1 MSNNILELAKGLP
14 PWVILAFG
22 VVTGSLRSAWS
33 FLYEHTIG
41 YATMRVSLSMTVE
54 DAEHHEAYL
63 WLSHWVEDNLRN
75 RQINSLLLR
84 KHQDRYGE
92 NLQDDARLRL
102 IPEYGTYYMKYKKR
116 LMVVEHRKDT
126 QPNMAQRRPTHYM
139 RLRIWFA
146 WDRTIMLG
154 VIREAKAVYEETQP
168 RTVEYFRIDHYGD
181 WNEGAVPPRSLES
194 IYHPEELISNL
205 MEDVQTY
212 LETKEIYTDLG
223 IPYRRGYLLSG
234 PPGTGKSTLILAIA
248 SHFKLPI
255 YAVPLRGSEMTG
267 ERLLHL
273 LTTCRRPSLIAL
285 EDVDCLKIAT
295 SRDSKS
301 REGLTT
307 ADLLNVIDGIG
318 ASEDRV
324 LFMTSNHPEALDPAL
339 IRAGR
344 VDRRFHI
351 DYVRDE
357 ELQSFHARLARYYP
371 VQPWPEFRASL
382 PERATI
388 ADAQALAFQKR
399 NGERAYVN
407 SGPRSNRD

>member
-41 YATMRVSLSMTVE
+41 YASMRISLSMTVE
-54 DAEHHEAYL
+54 DVEHHEAYL
-63 WLSHWVEDNLRN
+63 WLSHWVENNLRN

-84 KHQDRYGE
+84 KYEDRFGE
-92 NLQDDARLRL
+92 CVQDDARLRL

-126 QPNMAQRRPTHYM
+126 QPNTTQRRPTHYM
-139 RLRIWFA
+139 RLRIWLA
-146 WDRTIMLG
+146 WDRTIMLDI
-154 VIREAKAVYEETQP
+154 IREAKAVYEETQP
-168 RTVEYFRIDHYGD
+168 RSVEYFRIDQYGEWD
-181 WNEGAVPPRSLES
+181 EGAVPPRGLES
-194 IYHPEELISNL
+194 IYHPEELISDL
-205 MEDVQTY
+205 LGDVQTY
-212 LETKEIYTDLG
+212 LETKKVYTDLG
-223 IPYRRGYLLSG
+223 IPYRRGYLLTG

-248 SHFKLPI
+248 SEFKLPI
-255 YAVPLRGSEMTG
+255 YAVPLRGTEMTG
-267 ERLLHL
+267 ERLLQL
-273 LTTCRRPSLIAL
+273 LTSCRKPSLIAL

-295 SRDSKS
+295 SRDSKP
-301 REGLTT
+301 REGLTM

-351 DYVRDE
+351 DYARDK
-357 ELQSFHARLARYYP
+357 ELRAFHARLARYYS
-371 VQPWPEFRASL
+371 VQPWPEFRATL

-399 NGERAYVN
+399 NGQGAYAT
-407 SGPRSNRD
+407 SSLQSSSR